1 MDNKTKVAAME
12 QADEATTN
20 HQWERQRGLQS
31 GGGIMLECWLTACD
45 DFAFAANDDF
55 KVVAA

>member
-1 MDNKTKVAAME
+1 ME

-31 GGGIMLECWLTACD
+31 GGGIMLECWLTAFD